1 MEQGDDT
8 DEDDDDEAGEDGNS
22 QMRTNNSAA
31 VSNQTQQH
39 NDAIP
44 ATVPA
49 ESQDYEVCS
58 IAPRDPSVAF
68 VPCGH
73 ARFCLACASCTC
85 F

>member
-8 DEDDDDEAGEDGNS
+8 DEDDDDEAGDDGNS

-49 ESQDYEVCS
+49 ESQDCDAKSVWLHLEIPALPSFRV
-58 IAPRDPSVAF
+58 AMRDFAWHVQIP
-68 VPCGH
+68 
-73 ARFCLACASCTC
+73 
-85 F
+85 